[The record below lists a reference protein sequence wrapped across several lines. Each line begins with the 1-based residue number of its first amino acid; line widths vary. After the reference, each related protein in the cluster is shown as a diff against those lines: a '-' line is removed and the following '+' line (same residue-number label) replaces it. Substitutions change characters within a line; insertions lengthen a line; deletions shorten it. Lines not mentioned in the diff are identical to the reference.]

1 MGRYDDV
8 EEFWSAILSEEDA
21 RVRAAWAT
29 LDADER
35 GDVARHLRRMA
46 DVTEGF
52 AEGQQAS
59 ARFALAAIA
68 AAAD

>member
-1 MGRYDDV
+1 VGSYDDI
-8 EEFWSAILSEEDA
+8 EAFWDAILSEDEL
-21 RVRAAWAT
+21 RVRAAWGT

-35 GDVARHLRRMA
+35 GDVARHLMRMA

-59 ARFALAAIA
+59 ARFALAAIS